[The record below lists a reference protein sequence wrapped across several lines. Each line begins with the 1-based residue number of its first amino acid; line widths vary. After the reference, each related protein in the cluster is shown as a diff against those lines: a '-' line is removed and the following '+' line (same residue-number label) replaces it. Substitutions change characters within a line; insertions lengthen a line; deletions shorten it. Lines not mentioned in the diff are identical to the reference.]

1 MPCPWSNMMGQI
13 YKKYPKRRKGKDG
26 KSGTGQRKG
35 LRKDGRRLFRGRA
48 SEAGTDK
55 GKAAMDQIIIELQN
69 YQCRIAFQ
77 LTPFKR
83 SIKA

>member
-1 MPCPWSNMMGQI
+1 MMGQI

-55 GKAAMDQIIIELQN
+55 GKAAMGM
-69 YQCRIAFQ
+69 F
-77 LTPFKR
+77 
-83 SIKA
+83 